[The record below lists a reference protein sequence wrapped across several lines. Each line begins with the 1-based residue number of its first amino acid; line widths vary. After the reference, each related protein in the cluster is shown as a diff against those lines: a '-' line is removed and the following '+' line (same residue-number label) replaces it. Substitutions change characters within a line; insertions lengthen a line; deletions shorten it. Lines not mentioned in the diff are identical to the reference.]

1 MKKTITKKTV
11 ATILMTV
18 TPFVF
23 SAELDISRTNVRANV
38 PGSDNTTAYMVVD
51 NLTKKDVR
59 IVGAESD
66 VSEFTELHSHKMD
79 GDTMIMRH
87 EQYVD
92 IDAGESV
99 RFAPNGY
106 HVMLIG
112 LKKRIKHGEQ
122 ATITLKYDDDTSQ
135 TFKFDVIDPRKAAE

>member
-1 MKKTITKKTV
+1 MKKAIAV
-11 ATILMTV
+11 VLMGLS
-18 TPFVF
+18 PLSF

-38 PGSDNTTAYMVVD
+38 PGSDNTTAYMLID
-51 NLTKKDVR
+51 NVSKKDVR

-66 VSEFTELHSHKMD
+66 VSEFTELHSHKMN

-87 EQYVD
+87 EKYVD
-92 IDAGESV
+92 VDAGESV

-112 LKKRIKHGEQ
+112 LKKRIKHGEK
-122 ATITLKYDDDTSQ
+122 AIITLKYDDGTHQ
-135 TFKFDVIDPRKAAE
+135 AFKFDVIDPRKAAE